1 MNALFEKTVE
11 LVKNLPK
18 DKLKEAYNYLVY
30 MNDKAEWEATMEL
43 NHPEILKEIKDGID
57 ELKNGNLAK
66 FNSVRR
72 NV

>member
-1 MNALFEKTVE
+1 METLKEKTVE

-43 NHPEILKEIKDGID
+43 NHPEILKEIKEGIN
-57 ELKNGNLAK
+57 ELKNGDFVK
-66 FNSVRR
+66 FKSVRR
-72 NV
+72 DV